1 MARPWPRGL
10 GRVSRYSDCRQGKG
24 HLGGSDGVE
33 GSRARKDS
41 AKGYRSDPTDT
52 GTASLGRILARRR
65 VDEVDQ
71 SFVSGLGRNA
81 EDSAIVTGVVG
92 MAQTLGLTAIA
103 EGVETEEQLSA
114 LQTLGCDLAQG
125 YLFGRPEPPDGFG
138 ELRDAALVSA

>member
-1 MARPWPRGL
+1 
-10 GRVSRYSDCRQGKG
+10 
-24 HLGGSDGVE
+24 
-33 GSRARKDS
+33 
-41 AKGYRSDPTDT
+41 
-52 GTASLGRILARRR
+52 